1 MSMPTAV
8 TNGRAHDGGVA
19 DDDPA
24 ARPRRRVFT
33 AEYKLAVLAE
43 YDAAPD
49 GEKGSI
55 LRREGL
61 YSSHVTEW
69 RRARDTG
76 ALDGLKTRSR
86 QPDRHPAEIELEKLR
101 RRHERTEAE
110 LARTRLALDLMGKAS
125 ALLESL
131 AESADSEPRSTKS
144 PSPRATS

>member
-8 TNGRAHDGGVA
+8 LNGRAHDGGVA
-19 DDDPA
+19 DPDPA
-24 ARPRRRVFT
+24 ARPRRRQFS

-43 YDAAPD
+43 YDAAPE

-69 RRARDTG
+69 RRARDAG
-76 ALDGLKTRSR
+76 ALVALQAGTRKPS
-86 QPDRHPAEIELEKLR
+86 RHPAEVELEKLR
-101 RRHERTEAE
+101 RRHQRTEAE

-131 AESADSEPRSTKS
+131 VESADSEHPSTK
-144 PSPRATS
+144 

>member
-8 TNGRAHDGGVA
+8 LNGRAHDGGVA
-19 DDDPA
+19 DGDPA
-24 ARPRRRVFT
+24 ARPRRRIFT
-33 AEYKLAVLAE
+33 AEYKRALLAE

-69 RRARDTG
+69 RRARDAG
-76 ALDGLKTRSR
+76 ALDGLEPRTR
-86 QPDRHPAEIELEKLR
+86 QPGRHPAEVELEKLR
-101 RRHERTEAE
+101 RRNERTEAE
-110 LARTRLALDLMGKAS
+110 LARTKLALEMLGKAS

-131 AESADSEPRSTKS
+131 AESADDERPST
-144 PSPRATS
+144 R

>member
-1 MSMPTAV
+1 MPSAV
-8 TNGRAHDGGVA
+8 LNGRAHDGGVA
-19 DDDPA
+19 VDDPA
-24 ARPRRRVFT
+24 ARPRRRTFS
-33 AEYKLAVLAE
+33 AEYKLAVLAD

-69 RRARDTG
+69 RRARDVG
-76 ALDGLKTRSR
+76 ALGALESRTRESK
-86 QPDRHPAEIELEKLR
+86 RHPAEVELEKLR

-110 LARTRLALDLMGKAS
+110 LARTKLAVEILGKAS

-131 AESADSEPRSTKS
+131 AESADTERPST
-144 PSPRATS
+144 R